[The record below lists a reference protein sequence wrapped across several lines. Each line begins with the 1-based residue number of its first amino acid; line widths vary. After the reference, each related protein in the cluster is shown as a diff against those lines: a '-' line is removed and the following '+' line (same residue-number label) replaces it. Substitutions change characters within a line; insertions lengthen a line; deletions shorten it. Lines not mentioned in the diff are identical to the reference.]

1 MSHSCLTVQ
10 EGEWVG
16 CSTNAI
22 VPGLWIRNT
31 LRRVACD
38 RAPEATWPLWPCFAD
53 FDDLI
58 HTVADCRKLGIR
70 QSAHGV
76 GSGLTNTPVKRFGLM
91 AQHVTCLPA
100 FRFFAVPTGMANG
113 LSALYSAVV
122 MGNPMTREV
131 LSLKIRGERTK
142 KGWTLR
148 ISRPDCGLQSIQIM
162 VWRSG
167 TQGGPAVSAGFFT
180 ASFRLRPIR
189 LPSILLRAGP
199 DRIVPV
205 SPPGKDRDF

>member
-1 MSHSCLTVQ
+1 MEAVFLASGLLCRKRGRGDTGNRPPLWRKPRDQGKTAQSQTARLSHSCLTVQ

-70 QSAHGV
+70 QSAHRV

-131 LSLKIRGERTK
+131 LSLKIRGERTR
-142 KGWTLR
+142 KG
-148 ISRPDCGLQSIQIM
+148 
-162 VWRSG
+162 
-167 TQGGPAVSAGFFT
+167 
-180 ASFRLRPIR
+180 
-189 LPSILLRAGP
+189 
-199 DRIVPV
+199 
-205 SPPGKDRDF
+205 